1 MHGQLQQ
8 CQQSTYF
15 TLAAIVA
22 SKKELLMIYNQIK
35 NECAENTTSL
45 APCYAITFL
54 LHELMH
60 IESGDKQIFYKLSVK
75 QHMELECETFF
86 CSNNERIE

>member
-1 MHGQLQQ
+1 MRKYFLIGFFSPFVPLHGQLQQ

-54 LHELMH
+54 LHDLMH
-60 IESGDKQIFYKLSVK
+60 
-75 QHMELECETFF
+75 
-86 CSNNERIE
+86 